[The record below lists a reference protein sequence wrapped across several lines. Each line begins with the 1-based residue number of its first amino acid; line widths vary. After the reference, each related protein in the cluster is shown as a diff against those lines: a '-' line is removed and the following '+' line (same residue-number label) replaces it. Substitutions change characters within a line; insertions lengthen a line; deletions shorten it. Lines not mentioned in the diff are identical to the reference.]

1 MELCQ
6 ALGALGAVAP
16 ASRPAL
22 IRNWHRAAAERRSM
36 ARPTDGDG
44 YFLQRWLVMFND
56 VERCLMVFNDVESDV

>member
-1 MELCQ
+1 
-6 ALGALGAVAP
+6 
-16 ASRPAL
+16 
-22 IRNWHRAAAERRSM
+22 M